1 MSDGIGPG
9 SKVKDTLFKLDVLF
23 RAWAFPIGVNPL
35 VSCDLQT
42 TNTWT
47 CTNSFSLF
55 LTKLCYTNTGRSGRW
70 LCPVICMLPVNSL
83 HYAKHCKNVFLVTVS
98 MAAWQQ
104 CMSRPLNTRACD
116 NPVTPPGF
124 PPHTHTHVLWVPFA
138 LLNAILLLLCFVA
151 LAPKTTTTP
160 WNALLVRAEQNTV
173 VSLNWAPSECN
184 SWVPVWCFTSPHTE
198 VYSLQWPFGK
208 ITIC

>member
-1 MSDGIGPG
+1 MVLVLVQKSRTLYLNWMSYLEHGLFLLVWIPWCH
-9 SKVKDTLFKLDVLF
+9 VTYRRPTLEL
-23 RAWAFPIGVNPL
+23 PL
-35 VSCDLQT
+35 IA
-42 TNTWT
+42 
-47 CTNSFSLF
+47 SLS